1 MLSIIPAPLYLF
13 SSRMVMVLSHFPFP
27 FMFVLSNE
35 NKLLGKQNDLSIFI
49 NFYVNKYNFPS

>member
-1 MLSIIPAPLYLF
+1 
-13 SSRMVMVLSHFPFP
+13 
-27 FMFVLSNE
+27 MFVLSNE